1 MQILIDASVILLAYF
16 FGSVP
21 FGLLV
26 VKFSTGKDIRQV
38 ASGRTGGTNAGRAAG
53 PLAGILTGILD
64 GLKGAAAV
72 WVAQAA
78 APTNH
83 WLHILAPLAAILGHN
98 YSIFIAEHQENG
110 VVRLRGGAGG
120 RPTVGGAIGLWWPS
134 GFIIVPL
141 AALVFVGVGYA
152 SITTMSIAVITTA
165 IFAVRYYRGLSPL
178 PDVLYGIIAL
188 ILLVWALRP
197 NIQALI
203 DGRER
208 FHGWRPWQKKGSEAP
223 KPEEPITKPVS
234 HARSA
239 SRKKSNPKT
248 DRKKVSSRKTS
259 NTRRSAPKRAK
270 AAAGKRRS

>member
-1 MQILIDASVILLAYF
+1 M
-16 FGSVP
+16 
-21 FGLLV
+21 
-26 VKFSTGKDIRQV
+26 
-38 ASGRTGGTNAGRAAG
+38 
-53 PLAGILTGILD
+53 
-64 GLKGAAAV
+64 

-83 WLHILAPLAAILGHN
+83 WLYILAPLAAILGHN

-120 RPTVGGAIGLWWPS
+120 GPTVGGAIGLWWPS

-152 SITTMSIAVITTA
+152 SITTMSIALITTA
-165 IFAVRYYRGLSPL
+165 IFAVRYFRGLSPL
-178 PDVLYGIIAL
+178 PDVLYGVFAL
-188 ILLVWALRP
+188 ALLLWALRP

-208 FHGWRPWQKKGSEAP
+208 FHGWRPWQKKRSEAP
-223 KPEEPITKPVS
+223 KLEEPITKPVK
-234 HARSA
+234 HAPSA

-248 DRKKVSSRKTS
+248 DGKKVSNRKTS
-259 NTRRSAPKRAK
+259 NMGHSAPKRAK
-270 AAAGKRRS
+270 VAAGKSRS